1 MHDMLKQT
9 TLDVSGPRAAAL
21 AWLLRAQNPDGGWG
35 GARDVPSSIEE
46 TALAVNALA
55 ACGESPPSPD
65 GALAAAWRGAEW
77 LSARTEAGRSFAAS
91 PIGFYFAKL
100 WYYERLYPL
109 IFISEALERLTSI
122 PDS

>member
-35 GARDVPSSIEE
+35 GARDVPSAIEE